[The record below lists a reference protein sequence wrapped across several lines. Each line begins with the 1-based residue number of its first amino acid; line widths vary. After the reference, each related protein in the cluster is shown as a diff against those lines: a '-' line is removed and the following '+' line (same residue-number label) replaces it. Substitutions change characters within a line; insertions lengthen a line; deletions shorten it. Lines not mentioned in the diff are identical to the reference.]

1 MKHRIIIHDSSDGTI
16 LQITVYGRPPDQGE
30 RVLPAVLLRPDR
42 GAQVRRGGL
51 LVRLQ
56 VGRGEAQQR
65 DGGPRCP
72 EDHPRHE
79 GGHAGGVVIHS
90 SALQMV
96 LINQVHRK

>member
-1 MKHRIIIHDSSDGTI
+1 M
-16 LQITVYGRPPDQGE
+16 YGRPPYQGE

-65 DGGPRCP
+65 DGGPRRT